1 MNKEDGVSWARL
13 GRVEK
18 AFLLAIPLYALLY
31 FAGAPA
37 SAQFPVAVAGIF
49 LGIAT
54 LVRLARSAMR
64 NLIWRLRNR
73 LIVAYLFIAVVP
85 IVLIL
90 VLLAG
95 TAYLVVGQI
104 AGYLAYTD
112 LMSRMRFLSF
122 PAEAMVRVPA
132 RDPQAAINRLVLGVK
147 RVFPAF

>member
-1 MNKEDGVSWARL
+1 MDKSDGVSWARL
-13 GRVEK
+13 GRIEK
-18 AFLLAIPLYALLY
+18 ALLLAIPLYALLY

-37 SAQFPVAVAGIF
+37 SAQFPVAVAGII

-95 TAYLVVGQI
+95 TAYLVVGQT
-104 AGYLAYTD
+104 AVYLVDTA
-112 LMSRMRFLSF
+112 LNNRMRVLDF
-122 PAEAMVRVPA
+122 PVGA
-132 RDPQAAINRLVLGVK
+132 
-147 RVFPAF
+147 